1 MWKQLPPS
9 PGERAHPEDSGIFIG
24 QSRMVPP
31 YSAPQPILAEI
42 LPWIRTS
49 SGNHLNG
56 RLELRVLRR
65 VQCMVLQ
72 LLFLLLR
79 KLQLPVP
86 AKARPYERNAPFR

>member
-1 MWKQLPPS
+1 MD
-9 PGERAHPEDSGIFIG
+9 H
-24 QSRMVPP
+24 
-31 YSAPQPILAEI
+31 
-42 LPWIRTS
+42 TS

-79 KLQLPVP
+79 KLQLPVQR
-86 AKARPYERNAPFR
+86 KARPYERNALSGKVFGRGDVDRAA